1 MSGPEAQARRTLID
15 PALRLAGW
23 PVEDLSRVDVELE
36 LALPDGA
43 HQYVD
48 YVLKSKQ
55 GKPLAVVEAKK
66 TLVDARLGQEQ
77 ALQYAETIKALRGGE
92 IPYVFYTNGHD
103 TWFWDSEHYPPR
115 RVFGHARRED
125 LEWFDFRRQNRRP
138 LSVELIDTKIVERP
152 YQIEA
157 IRAVLERIEQ
167 RQRNFLVVMATGTG
181 KTRTVAALID
191 VLTRASWAKRIL
203 FLVDRV
209 ALQGQALSAF
219 KEHVPNSPR
228 WPEDGET
235 AWSADRRIYVTTYQT
250 MLNKLNSDSNGISPF
265 FFDLIICDEAHRT
278 VYNLYKQILDYFDA
292 LKLGITATP
301 KEHVDANT
309 YGLFQC
315 ESGVP
320 TFSYSFDEAVK
331 NKPPFLCGFEVLNV
345 RSKFQLAGIKG
356 GQLPDEI
363 QDQVRLQGID
373 PADIDFEGT
382 DLERKV
388 SNRDTNRLIVQEFM
402 EESIKDQTGTLP
414 GKSIFFC
421 VSKRHA
427 RLVEEIFNEM
437 YPEHRG
443 RLARVIVGDDPRVHD
458 KGGLLDQFKNNDLP
472 RVALSVDMLDTG
484 IDILELVNLVFAK
497 PVYSYVKFWQ
507 MIGRGTRVLAKDP
520 RLRKPWCTEKDK
532 FLILDCWGN
541 FEFFSEK
548 ANGREPGI
556 QVPLPVRLFTE
567 RLLRLKA
574 AEASGATALV
584 LAVKDQLRADL
595 AALPNRNVIVLENR
609 KHLEKTQAADFWS
622 NLGGGRMELLERTI
636 APILRARAVEE
647 PRAMQLEL
655 DVARLSTARLEQNHE
670 KAEVFAIRLAEAVQE
685 LPRTLAQVQRQQE
698 LVEHASDTAFWLT
711 APDAELDS
719 AFTLLAPLMKYR
731 TPNTQPLMLL
741 DIKDL
746 IERREWVEFGPG
758 NERMAKGEY
767 RRRVE
772 TFVQGLVE
780 KNAIL
785 QRLHQGQKVGP
796 TEAKELAD
804 VLASSDLHITL
815 DTLRSAWDQ
824 HRAKFEQ
831 FLRHLVGVETLRP
844 WEDQVSEAFSDF
856 IAKNNAFTP
865 RQLQFLSTLKTF
877 MIQNG
882 KVGRGDLVEAPFTNL
897 HPDGV
902 MGLFKPNE
910 IAQILAFTEEL
921 TT

>member
-1 MSGPEAQARRTLID
+1 MLID
-15 PALRLAGW
+15 PALQAAGW
-23 PVEDLSRVDVELE
+23 KVSDLAQVALELE
-36 LALPDGA
+36 LRLPTGDR
-43 HQYVD
+43 QFVD
-48 YVLKSKQ
+48 YALK
-55 GKPLAVVEAKK
+55 GRRGEVLAVVEAKK
-66 TLVDARLGQEQ
+66 TMVDARLGQEQ
-77 ALQYAETIKALRGGE
+77 ALQYAQNVQTLHGGAL
-92 IPYVFYTNGHD
+92 PYIFYTNGHD
-103 TWFWDSEHYPPR
+103 LWFWDSENYPSR
-115 RVFGHARRED
+115 RVFGYPRHED
-125 LEWFDFRRQNRRP
+125 LEWFQFRRENRRP
-138 LSVELIDTKIVERP
+138 MSVELIDTRIVERP

-157 IRAVLERIEQ
+157 VRSVLERVEAS
-167 RQRNFLVVMATGTG
+167 QRNFLMVMATGTG
-181 KTRTVAALID
+181 KTRTAAALID
-191 VLTRASWAKRIL
+191 VLTRANWCKRVL

-209 ALQGQALSAF
+209 ALQDQALAAF
-219 KEHVPNSPR
+219 KEHIPNSPR
-228 WPEDGET
+228 WPEEGES
-235 AWSADRRIYVTTYQT
+235 AWSADRRVYVTTYQT
-250 MLNKLNSDSNGISPF
+250 MLNKLNNEKNAISPF
-265 FFDLIICDEAHRT
+265 FFDLIICDEAHRS

-292 LKLGITATP
+292 LKLGLTATP

-309 YGLFQC
+309 YGLFHC

-320 TFSYSFDEAVK
+320 TFSYSYDEAVK
-331 NKPPFLCGFEVLNV
+331 NKPPYLCSFEVLNV

-356 GQLPDEI
+356 GVLPEEI
-363 QDQVRLQGID
+363 QNQVREQGID

-402 EESIKDQTGTLP
+402 EESIKDPTGTLP

-427 RLVEEIFNEM
+427 RLVEELFNEM

-458 KGGLLDQFKNNDLP
+458 KGGLLDQFKTQDMP

-484 IDILELVNLVFAK
+484 IDIRELVNLVFAK

-507 MIGRGTRVLAKDP
+507 MIGRGTRVLEKDP
-520 RLRKPWCTEKDK
+520 IARKAWCPDKDK

-541 FEFFSEK
+541 FEFFNEK

-556 QVPLPVRLFTE
+556 QVPLPVRLFSE
-567 RLLRLKA
+567 RVRRFKA
-574 AEASGATALV
+574 AVAEGRID
-584 LAVKDQLRADL
+584 LAESMKLKLKADL
-595 AALPNRNVIVLENR
+595 AALPKRNVVVLEAR
-609 KHLEKTQAADFWS
+609 AHLEKADAADFWQ
-622 NLGGGRMELLERTI
+622 NLSPPRVELLERTL
-636 APILRARAVEE
+636 ALILRARPVEE
-647 PRAMQLEL
+647 PRAMQFEL
-655 DVARLSTARLEQNHE
+655 DITRLSTARLEQNWE
-670 KAEVFAIRLAEAVQE
+670 LATTYADRLAEAVQE
-685 LPRTLAQVQRQQE
+685 LPLTLSQVQKEQALKER
-698 LVEHASDTAFWLT
+698 AGDRDWWLT
-711 APDAELDS
+711 ASDPELDN
-719 AFTLLAPLMKYR
+719 AFTHLGPLMKYR
-731 TPNTQPLMLL
+731 TPITQPLMLL

-772 TFVQGLVE
+772 SFVQGLVE
-780 KNAIL
+780 KNVIL
-785 QRLHQGQKVGP
+785 QRLQKGQRVGP
-796 TEAKELAD
+796 NEAKELAD
-804 VLASSDLHITL
+804 LLASSDLHITL

-844 WEDQVSEAFSDF
+844 WEDQVSEAFSEF
-856 IAKNNAFTP
+856 IAKNNAFSA

-882 KVGRGDLVEAPFTNL
+882 RVGKGDLVEAPFTNL

-902 MGLFKPNE
+902 MGLFKPKE
-910 IAQILAFTEEL
+910 IDRILAFTEEL